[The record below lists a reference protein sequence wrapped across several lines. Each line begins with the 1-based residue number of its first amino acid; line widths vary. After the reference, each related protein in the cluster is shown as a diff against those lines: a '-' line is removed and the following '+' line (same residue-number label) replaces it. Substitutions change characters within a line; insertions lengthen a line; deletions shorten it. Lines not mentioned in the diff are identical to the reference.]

1 MEDSLIMAD
10 TKKKMN
16 DAAEAKKNTSMTT
29 APKANTT
36 TAATAVKTTAK
47 PEEKKDETKN
57 TAAQKTPA
65 AGSKASKKTTRK
77 AAKRGAKSAA
87 ERTIELQVQFDGKN
101 DVTYTSLVN
110 HVKAWWKSQGK
121 RETSMKSLNIYVK
134 PEDSMAYCV
143 INDKIN
149 YDIDLSEWN

>member
-1 MEDSLIMAD
+1 MAD

-16 DAAEAKKNTSMTT
+16 DAAEAKNNTSVTT
-29 APKANTT
+29 TEKVDT
-36 TAATAVKTTAK
+36 TAATAVKTAAK
-47 PEEKKDETKN
+47 PEEKKGETKN

-65 AGSKASKKTTRK
+65 ASNRASKKTTRK
-77 AAKRGAKSAA
+77 GAKRGAKSAA
-87 ERTIELQVQFDGKN
+87 ERTIELHVQFDGKN